1 MRSLQP
7 TTSQVSSLAQNQL
20 LLGMKCDV
28 TPLPVLSNTMSIHAS
43 TAAVGLATGSTLVWL
58 PYPPSPSSPA
68 EQEKP
73 LTELLAKETVSTSQT
88 RNPVPLGSTSIIPA
102 MQPSNLISPV
112 WRPW

>member
-1 MRSLQP
+1 
-7 TTSQVSSLAQNQL
+7 
-20 LLGMKCDV
+20 MKRDV
-28 TPLPVLSNTMSIHAS
+28 TALPVLSNARSIDAS
-43 TAAVGLATGSTLVWL
+43 TAVIALAAGLTFVWL

-88 RNPVPLGSTSIIPA
+88 RNSVPLGSTSIIPA
-102 MQPSNLISPV
+102 VQPSNLISPV